1 VRRRGPGG
9 RDAQRFFLAA
19 RLLADERGGASEPLT
34 GKRAEAL
41 SVVIAAGADPW
52 VWRVVRRSRG
62 YSPADVDGWPLPILI
77 QALGWADYDEACE
90 RVQALQQA
98 SAEAAREALRR

>member
-1 VRRRGPGG
+1 M
-9 RDAQRFFLAA
+9 
-19 RLLADERGGASEPLT
+19 
-34 GKRAEAL
+34 
-41 SVVIAAGADPW
+41 VIAAGADPW

-62 YSPADVDGWPLPILI
+62 YTPADVDGWPLPILL